1 MKQKIKFAFHILF
14 HPFDG
19 FWDMKHERKG
29 DMYVSLGI
37 MLMVIVSNIFSR
49 QATAFLFNPQKYAN
63 LDVVFE
69 INKVLILFLL
79 FCVSNWSITTLMGGE
94 GTFKDIVMTTGYA
107 CLPLVIIPI
116 PVAIISNLSSYS
128 EQVYLTTAN
137 SVATL
142 WFFALLFAGIMT
154 IHNYSIGKML
164 GTIVI
169 TLVAMAALLFIC
181 LLFFNLFSQ
190 LIGFVYSIYKEI
202 ALRT

>member
-1 MKQKIKFAFHILF
+1 
-14 HPFDG
+14 
-19 FWDMKHERKG
+19 
-29 DMYVSLGI
+29 
-37 MLMVIVSNIFSR
+37 
-49 QATAFLFNPQKYAN
+49 
-63 LDVVFE
+63 
-69 INKVLILFLL
+69 
-79 FCVSNWSITTLMGGE
+79 
-94 GTFKDIVMTTGYA
+94 MTTGYA

-116 PVAIISNLSSYS
+116 PVAIISNLSSYY